1 MVKMAFIKCTG
12 KTRNAGRALFETRHR
27 QKTRKIRQYS
37 DLILVLKC
45 VKEVKFMTHS
55 IVLEIPEN
63 IYRSLAEKASK
74 TDKKI
79 EEIALE
85 RLAKDVAADDDEFE
99 KLADEL
105 ADFVEKNMPPDAKP
119 LSDYAMSREGIY
131 EDHL

>member
-1 MVKMAFIKCTG
+1 
-12 KTRNAGRALFETRHR
+12 
-27 QKTRKIRQYS
+27 
-37 DLILVLKC
+37 
-45 VKEVKFMTHS
+45 MTHS

-63 IYRSLAEKASK
+63 IYLPLVEEATAKGRKV
-74 TDKKI
+74 

-85 RLAKDVAADDDEFE
+85 KLAKDSSISDEEFE

-105 ADFVEKNMPPDAKP
+105 ADFFEKSLPPDAKP